1 MKENFIIREERHP
14 VGMKVSDITF
24 TLSSVIFILGAVGA
38 VGAFV
43 FHENYYVGL
52 GIFNMGLFWQIVFAI
67 VAIVTGLCSLG
78 SYLCGFQVDGCHV
91 RLECRATLSSKKKFF
106 FTVNNREYSV
116 NLRKIAELDMQ
127 MPCNIKN
134 GMCFYACVPLEGGHK
149 LVLVAQPGDA
159 TNVYILIDGVIV
171 VEDGFVYV
179 NKIEQIMSG
188 SVATPTPAPRAIDTG
203 VMPPFQTPSNSSS
216 EKTVAPRTISY
227 AIVGQAGVF
236 ETKKYDITSMLVL
249 GRDEAECSVTF
260 PSNTAGVSRVH
271 CKLVVEMD
279 GLYVYDLGST
289 YGTVV
294 NNNKTLSANQKM
306 KLKHGDTITIG
317 SNQTFVV
324 KEM

>member
-14 VGMKVSDITF
+14 SAKAIEAIATAVGMICF
-24 TLSSVIFILGAVGA
+24 
-38 VGAFV
+38 
-43 FHENYYVGL
+43 GL
-52 GIFNMGLFWQIVFAI
+52 A
-67 VAIVTGLCSLG
+67 AIVTLFGFCAGVDNLGIGIAVFLASMMGWTFISQVIYTILNLAVKEYYIGGFDVAGLRVNMEVSHGIVSRDLVIIKDFVVNDKSYGKHKTGVEAKVNGHELG
-78 SYLCGFQVDGCHV
+78 VVILPAGFFRTSDVQH
-91 RLECRATLSSKKKFF
+91 LTMTLDD
-106 FTVNNREYSV
+106 E
-116 NLRKIAELDMQ
+116 
-127 MPCNIKN
+127 
-134 GMCFYACVPLEGGHK
+134 
-149 LVLVAQPGDA
+149 
-159 TNVYILIDGVIV
+159 VIV
-171 VEDGFVYV
+171 ENGFVYV
-179 NKIEQIMSG
+179 DKIEQILSG
-188 SVATPTPAPRAIDTG
+188 GVASSTQVSVASAPRAIDTG
-203 VMPPFQTPSNSSS
+203 VMPPFQTFPSRSNE

-236 ETKKYDITSMLVL
+236 ESKKYDVASMLVL

-271 CKLVVEMD
+271 CKLVVEAD

-306 KLKHGDTITIG
+306 RLNHGDTITIG